1 MASLTGI
8 GGYFMLKIVTLGAAV
23 ALAALS
29 VLGATS
35 AHAQSA
41 TSCPGGTDKNA
52 SDCLQIFN
60 PDGSQLSLLAITE
73 QDELDNPG
81 KMWSISGLVPTNP
94 AFLDEWIKVTDPGS
108 GFLGFSDFI
117 GIPTSGTIA
126 FISDPADRIPDFT
139 IFRSVVETSGK
150 IDVSDLLDPGA
161 FDQGF
166 RVSFQSD
173 FEAAVPEPSTWALL
187 LLGFAGLGFV
197 GYRKARPTRTL
208 AA

>member
-1 MASLTGI
+1 
-8 GGYFMLKIVTLGAAV
+8 MLKIVTLGAAV

-29 VLGATS
+29 VFGATS
-35 AHAQSA
+35 ARAQNA
-41 TSCPGGTDKNA
+41 TSCPGGSDPNA
-52 SDCLQIFN
+52 SDCLQIFS
-60 PDGSQLSLLAITE
+60 PDGTQLSLLAITE

-94 AFLDEWIKVTDPGS
+94 D
-108 GFLGFSDFI
+108 FLGKWIGVTEPGTNALSDI
-117 GIPTSGTIA
+117 VGIPTDGAIA
-126 FISDPADRIPDFT
+126 FISDLADFSPFT
-139 IFRSVVETSGK
+139 IFRTVAETRARF
-150 IDVSDLLDPGA
+150 DVSDLLDPGTFVA
-161 FDQGF
+161 GF

>member
-1 MASLTGI
+1 
-8 GGYFMLKIVTLGAAV
+8 MLKTVTLGAAV

-29 VLGATS
+29 VFGGTS
-35 AHAQSA
+35 ARAQSA
-41 TSCPGGTDKNA
+41 TSCPGGGDSNA

-60 PDGSQLSLLAITE
+60 PDGSQLSLIAITE

-81 KMWSISGLVPTNP
+81 KMWSIAGLVPTNP

-117 GIPTSGTIA
+117 GIQTSGTIA

-139 IFRSVVETSGK
+139 IFRTVVETSGK

-161 FDQGF
+161 FAEGF

-173 FEAAVPEPSTWALL
+173 FEAAVPEPSTWAMMM
-187 LLGFAGLGFV
+187 LGLAGLAFAAW
-197 GYRKARPTRTL
+197 RRQTAKRDAAL
-208 AA
+208 A